1 MIRCINFAKDS
12 IQQRRAGLA
21 KRIRAGAGGTVVMG
35 SNPARSLTFFF
46 LSLTFENF
54 LSFLAG

>member
-1 MIRCINFAKDS
+1 MYKFGKKNGF
-12 IQQRRAGLA
+12 QQRRAGLA
-21 KRIRAGAGGTVVMG
+21 EWTRAGAGGTVGTG
-35 SNPARSLTFFF
+35 SNPARYLNFFF